1 MIQNKKDSVWDLI
14 RLLSTYFSRRL
25 NFQHFLYF
33 FVFITFD
40 IGDAVTAAAMMD
52 SKGVGVEYNFII
64 QYVYSD
70 FGLAGLIAAK
80 LWLIIVPLMIASI
93 IIKKSFWFINGI
105 LAALII
111 LGIMAIQANLQE
123 ISGLPHMSPMQ
134 INMIY
139 LTVLF
144 VFGLIGMF
152 IDDRRKDRPEG
163 SLYYS

>member
-1 MIQNKKDSVWDLI
+1 MIQNKRESVSDLL
-14 RLLSTYFSRRL
+14 RLLLMFLSRRL
-25 NFQHFLYF
+25 NSQHALYF

-52 SKGVGVEYNFII
+52 SKGLGVEYNLII
-64 QYVYSD
+64 QFIYSD

-80 LWLIIVPLMIASI
+80 LWLIIVPLMIASM

-152 IDDRRKDRPEG
+152 IDNHLKDRSERV
-163 SLYYS
+163 LY